1 VSKQTKL
8 ISISGCGHSGTTL
21 TATVLGVH
29 DNLLLIPVE
38 TRMFL
43 GGSYD
48 IESFIL
54 NNSDK
59 KFEMVIEKTPNHIYV
74 IDRIKLL
81 YPETKFIAN
90 IRDPR
95 DIAASLYRR
104 YSDWDMA
111 INRLKKDLEYMKF
124 FYDDLYIVKYE
135 EIINDFENTFK
146 KISTYLGIEFD
157 EKMLKYYE
165 YAPNW
170 FGIESPED
178 TDGSD
183 LNGMHESRRA
193 WQVKQPL
200 FDGSG
205 RWKKELNAYQLN
217 DISKNVGSLSIFF
230 GYSV

>member
-1 VSKQTKL
+1 MSNQTKL

-29 DNLLLIPVE
+29 DNLLLIPIE

-48 IESFIL
+48 IEKFIL

-59 KFEMVIEKTPNHIYV
+59 KIKRVIEKTPNHIYV
-74 IDRIKLL
+74 IDKIKLL

-95 DIAASLYRR
+95 DIAASLYKR
-104 YSDWDMA
+104 YNDWDMA
-111 INRLKKDLEYMKF
+111 INRLKKDLEYIKF

-146 KISTYLGIEFD
+146 KIATYLEIEFD
-157 EKMLKYYE
+157 EKMLRYYE

-170 FGIESPED
+170 FGVED
-178 TDGSD
+178 PKNTSGFDI
-183 LNGMHESRRA
+183 NGMHESNRA

-200 FDGSG
+200 FNGTG
-205 RWKKELNAYQLN
+205 RWKKELSPYQLN
-217 DISKNVGSLSIFF
+217 DISKNLADLSSFF
-230 GYSV
+230 GYDV